1 MCIDVYINTQINR
14 EADLTFFF
22 FFTQTHHK
30 HGKDDK
36 GVTSLELDVNVCCV
50 YLADGRRL
58 RTLFRM

>member
-30 HGKDDK
+30 HGKDDMVMK
-36 GVTSLELDVNVCCV
+36 SVELEVNV
-50 YLADGRRL
+50 
-58 RTLFRM
+58 F